1 MKKYAIIIFIC
12 SVSFVAC
19 ATLNTL
25 AEING
30 NAIQQVFTGGGM
42 LASSVLGVWLFIT
55 KIIQQKGN

>member
-1 MKKYAIIIFIC
+1 MRKYAIIIFIC

-25 AEING
+25 AEMNG

-42 LASSVLGVWLFIT
+42 LASAVLGVWLFIT
-55 KIIQQKGN
+55 KFVKR